1 MLDIVL
7 KHARAAGATR
17 VTRVNLVIGGLTGIV
32 DESVQMYFDLLSEN
46 TLAAGAELCFRYV
59 EPRFRCRDCGTE
71 FTANDYE
78 WVCPQC
84 GAIGGEVVAGQEF
97 LVESIEVCQKADRA
111 EQEDART

>member
-7 KHARAAGATR
+7 KHARAARATR

-59 EPRFRCRDCGTE
+59 EPRFRCRYCGTE
-71 FTANDYE
+71 FTADSGE
-78 WVCPQC
+78 WLCPQC

-97 LVESIEVCQKADRA
+97 LVESIEVCQEADRTA
-111 EQEDART
+111 QEESQI